1 MKALI
6 ICFLS
11 YFLIAPPMQKLTIEV
26 TNIKQAKGT
35 LNVAIYDEKSSFPD
49 EKSPTFFRIIPIQN
63 TENLKF
69 TIEVPK
75 GQYAVAI
82 FQDLNNN
89 KKLDKN
95 IVGFPKEPYGFS
107 NNFRPKFAAP
117 KFEDCAFDVG
127 GSTQTVS
134 IKIGN

>member
-1 MKALI
+1 MLLLI
-6 ICFLS
+6 NVLF
-11 YFLIAPPMQKLTIEV
+11 YFLTIAPMQKLTIEI

-35 LNVAIYDEKSSFPD
+35 MNVAIYDAKSDFPD

-63 TENLKF
+63 TDNLKM
-69 TIEVPK
+69 TIELPK

-117 KFEDCAFDVG
+117 KFEDCAFDIG
-127 GSTQTVS
+127 NTPQTVS